1 MGLGLKIANA
11 AARLFYPSRCP
22 ICSETGKDDISV
34 TPICRDCWDTIE
46 RLKGGVCQLCSKP
59 GLHPDVTI
67 CGDCYAD
74 RPRVS
79 SLLAYSVYEGAL
91 KEAIHLFKFS
101 KIFRFSTPLGKLLC
115 ELPIPEADVIVPVP
129 LTRKRLNHRG
139 FNQSLLLAD
148 KISKHSGIKLSID
161 LLLKNR
167 ETESQTLLNRDNRK
181 KALRGVFHI
190 NGNVKNKRIILVDDV
205 VTTGTTINECA
216 KTLLKAGASDV
227 NAVVLA
233 RTVDKSYNSNQH
245 KIT

>member
-1 MGLGLKIANA
+1 MKLGLKIANA
-11 AARLFYPSRCP
+11 VARLFYPSKCP
-22 ICSETGKDDISV
+22 LCSNAGKDVSIA
-34 TPICRDCWDTIE
+34 PICRDCWGAIE
-46 RLKGGVCQLCSKP
+46 RLKGGVCRLCSKP

-79 SLLAYSVYEGAL
+79 SLLAYSIYDGAL

-148 KISKHSGIKLSID
+148 KISKHTGIKLSID
-161 LLLKNR
+161 LLLKKK
-167 ETESQTLLNRDNRK
+167 ETDSQTLLNKDDRK
-181 KALRGVFHI
+181 KALRGAFH
-190 NGNVKNKRIILVDDV
+190 VAKNIKNTRVILVDDV

-216 KTLLKAGASDV
+216 KTLLKAGATHV
-227 NAVVLA
+227 TAVVLA
-233 RTVDKSYNSNQH
+233 RTVDLSY
-245 KIT
+245 K